1 MLRKMESRS
10 IGMVWA
16 QFLVKAYSIYIL
28 DFEESDLPNGESDKW
43 SSLVTNE
50 MNRENF

>member
-10 IGMVWA
+10 IGAMRA

-28 DFEESDLPNGESDKW
+28 DFEESDLPNGESDK
-43 SSLVTNE
+43 
-50 MNRENF
+50 

>member
-1 MLRKMESRS
+1 MESRS
-10 IGMVWA
+10 IGAVRA

-28 DFEESDLPNGESDKW
+28 NFEESDLPNGESDKW